1 MRRSKRDWNRWSSGL
16 DPIRSQ
22 LLAELAELDS
32 AAPLASRM
40 GLPRQKVNY
49 PLRALELFIDLHLAA
64 AAHRSF
70 DGHGSA
76 HWTDPMACN
85 SGARDR
91 ADDQPVEQH
100 ADRAYCA
107 ALSGLSRTTYSGNSA
122 TLPYKRNF
130 RA

>member
-1 MRRSKRDWNRWSSGL
+1 
-16 DPIRSQ
+16 
-22 LLAELAELDS
+22 
-32 AAPLASRM
+32 M

-91 ADDQPVEQH
+91 ADD
-100 ADRAYCA
+100 
-107 ALSGLSRTTYSGNSA
+107 
-122 TLPYKRNF
+122 
-130 RA
+130 